1 MRAPAL
7 RALIVDDEAP
17 ARAELRYAL
26 ERVDPATSAD
36 EAETASAAFELLA
49 RQRYDVV
56 FLDIRMPSM
65 SGLDALPLI
74 RRQQDTDV
82 VFVTAYEE
90 HALRAFDLAATD
102 YLLKPVSEARLAR
115 TMARLGPARR
125 PAPGIDRLP
134 VESASATLLVRYAD
148 VRFVQARGHATFAK
162 TFDAEHRARSTLAEL
177 ERRLGPHGFLRVHRG
192 FLVNL
197 ERVISMEP
205 FFGGAYVLRVDDK
218 ERTEVPVSRAEAP
231 KLRALF
237 GM

>member
-1 MRAPAL
+1 MYAL

-26 ERVDPATSAD
+26 ERVDPASTAD
-36 EAETASAAFELLA
+36 EAETADAALDLLA

-74 RRQQDTDV
+74 RRQQEADV
-82 VFVTAYEE
+82 VFVTAYDE

-115 TMARLGPARR
+115 TLTRLGPARR
-125 PAPGIDRLP
+125 PEARGVDRLP

-148 VRFVQARGHATFAK
+148 VRFIHARGHATFAK

-177 ERRLGPHGFLRVHRG
+177 ERRLAPHGFLRVHRG

-197 ERVISMEP
+197 ERVTSMEP

-218 ERTEVPVSRAEAP
+218 ERTEVPVSRAEAS
-231 KLRALF
+231 KVRALF